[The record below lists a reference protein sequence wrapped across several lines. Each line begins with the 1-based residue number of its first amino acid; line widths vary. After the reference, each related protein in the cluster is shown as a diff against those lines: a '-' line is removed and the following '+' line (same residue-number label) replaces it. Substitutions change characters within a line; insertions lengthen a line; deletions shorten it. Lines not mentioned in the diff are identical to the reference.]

1 MQEIKLEI
9 NKGDVYEEVAK
20 STAYIGSKTFDDSGK
35 NRFEQVFVTDADR
48 VMLERFWQGAISSL
62 QPVFGGILRDI
73 TASEEG
79 ILFVL
84 KVTDN
89 YPMVFE
95 DSLKS
100 STIEYIENKILT
112 EWCAVSAKGE
122 TEKYVNES
130 GALLMQINNL
140 IHKRCRPT
148 RVF

>member
-62 QPVFGGILRDI
+62 QPVFGGILREI

-100 STIEYIENKILT
+100 STIEYIENKILA